1 MSIAQLGAR
10 QVYFN
15 SAFMLS
21 ASWSEWF
28 PPVNWIDLSVLFILV
43 LFGLRGYFRGLF
55 REVFSLAGLVLGFMI
70 AVHYN
75 DAAAALVKTYWA
87 TSPLL
92 LKGVAF
98 VAAFFLVYFILNLF
112 GWLLHRSEKR
122 LLLHKVN
129 RVGGVAVGVGKG
141 AAIIGLI
148 AVLFSSASWMP
159 HSTRDKLDGAYL
171 ISPLSRL
178 GEGLFRFGRE
188 NLFRQTRAQAQASP
202 SLLSRSRRG

>member
-1 MSIAQLGAR
+1 
-10 QVYFN
+10 
-15 SAFMLS
+15 MLS
-21 ASWSEWF
+21 APWSEWF

-55 REVFSLAGLVLGFMI
+55 REAFSLAGLVLGFVI

-75 DAAAALVKTYWA
+75 EAAAALVRTYWA

-112 GWLLHRSEKR
+112 GWLLHRSEKI
-122 LLLHKVN
+122 LSLHMLN
-129 RVGGVAVGVGKG
+129 RVGGVAMGVSKG
-141 AAIIGLI
+141 AAIMALL
-148 AVLFSSASWMP
+148 ALLFSSASWIP
-159 HSTRDKLDGAYL
+159 HSTRDKLEGAYL

-178 GEGLFRFGRE
+178 GQGIFRFGRE
-188 NLFRQTRAQAQASP
+188 NLFHQTRGQVQT
-202 SLLSRSRRG
+202 SLRSRSGTDD